1 MCRTLT
7 LCTLGERAPTIAIYI
22 CPMLYIQNVVTIML
36 LPWDRL
42 AIITQELPAV
52 SGGRGCDY
60 LENPNDAIIR
70 LDHPVLASHV

>member
-1 MCRTLT
+1 
-7 LCTLGERAPTIAIYI
+7 
-22 CPMLYIQNVVTIML
+22 MLYIQNVVTIGF

-42 AIITQELPAV
+42 AIITQELSTV
-52 SGGRGCDY
+52 CGSRGCDY